1 MKKLLSN
8 YKSTIILLV
17 SIIIGAIVGF
27 IFKEKATVLS
37 PLGDIFLNLL
47 LVVITPL
54 IFLTI
59 TTSISKMKSPKRL
72 GKIVGATFLVFIIT
86 SIIAV
91 LIGFASTYFIKLVK
105 PEDSEKIKQSLQET
119 TDEETQENE
128 VLNKIESLVPA
139 KQILLELL
147 NRYQIEMLDSSN
159 CLTLAIYEFF
169 STLQRKGNESLLYE
183 QYLLSKKTW
192 ESLIAYGIK
201 TKEFNEVN
209 AEAIIDIII
218 FSYQGVRLY
227 SNLML
232 ISPQI
237 PENILYIIKNILLK

>member
-1 MKKLLSN
+1 MSAKGDKTKELICSEAYKLFAE
-8 YKSTIILLV
+8 K
-17 SIIIGAIVGF
+17 G
-27 IFKEKATVLS
+27 FKEVTMKDICEKTGLS
-37 PLGDIFLNLL
+37 RGGLYRHYSSTEAIF
-47 LVVITPL
+47 
-54 IFLTI
+54 
-59 TTSISKMKSPKRL
+59 SH
-72 GKIVGATFLVFIIT
+72 IIN
-86 SIIAV
+86 
-91 LIGFASTYFIKLVK
+91 
-105 PEDSEKIKQSLQET
+105 SLMQ
-119 TDEETQENE
+119 TQENE

-192 ESLIAYGIK
+192 ESLIK

>member
-1 MKKLLSN
+1 MSAKGDKTKELICSEAYKLFAE
-8 YKSTIILLV
+8 K
-17 SIIIGAIVGF
+17 G
-27 IFKEKATVLS
+27 FKEVTMKDICEKTGLS
-37 PLGDIFLNLL
+37 RGGLYRHYSSTEEIF
-47 LVVITPL
+47 
-54 IFLTI
+54 
-59 TTSISKMKSPKRL
+59 SH
-72 GKIVGATFLVFIIT
+72 IIN
-86 SIIAV
+86 
-91 LIGFASTYFIKLVK
+91 
-105 PEDSEKIKQSLQET
+105 SLMQ
-119 TDEETQENE
+119 TQENE

-209 AEAIIDIII
+209 AEAIIDIINQNADITELIAYGEICSAGFDI
-218 FSYQGVRLY
+218 FFKTQCRKAILENTIGMAHFTGVNVNFLE
-227 SNLML
+227 
-232 ISPQI
+232 Q
-237 PENILYIIKNILLK
+237 

>member
-1 MKKLLSN
+1 M
-8 YKSTIILLV
+8 
-17 SIIIGAIVGF
+17 
-27 IFKEKATVLS
+27 
-37 PLGDIFLNLL
+37 
-47 LVVITPL
+47 
-54 IFLTI
+54 
-59 TTSISKMKSPKRL
+59 
-72 GKIVGATFLVFIIT
+72 
-86 SIIAV
+86 
-91 LIGFASTYFIKLVK
+91 
-105 PEDSEKIKQSLQET
+105 
-119 TDEETQENE
+119 
-128 VLNKIESLVPA
+128 
-139 KQILLELL
+139 LLELL

>member
-1 MKKLLSN
+1 MRHECR
-8 YKSTIILLV
+8 
-17 SIIIGAIVGF
+17 IIIKRDTCVAKEVIVVSAKGDKTKELICSESYKLF
-27 IFKEKATVLS
+27 AEKGFKEVTMKDICEKTGLS
-37 PLGDIFLNLL
+37 RGGLYRHYSSTEEIF
-47 LVVITPL
+47 
-54 IFLTI
+54 
-59 TTSISKMKSPKRL
+59 SH
-72 GKIVGATFLVFIIT
+72 IIN
-86 SIIAV
+86 A
-91 LIGFASTYFIKLVK
+91 LM
-105 PEDSEKIKQSLQET
+105 Q
-119 TDEETQENE
+119 TQENE
-128 VLNKIESLVPA
+128 VLNKMESLVPA

-169 STLQRKGNESLLYE
+169 STLQRKGNENLLYE

-209 AEAIIDIII
+209 AAAIIDIII

-227 SNLML
+227 SNLMF

>member
-119 TDEETQENE
+119 TDEETQ
-128 VLNKIESLVPA
+128 
-139 KQILLELL
+139 
-147 NRYQIEMLDSSN
+147 
-159 CLTLAIYEFF
+159 
-169 STLQRKGNESLLYE
+169 
-183 QYLLSKKTW
+183 
-192 ESLIAYGIK
+192 
-201 TKEFNEVN
+201 
-209 AEAIIDIII
+209 
-218 FSYQGVRLY
+218 
-227 SNLML
+227 
-232 ISPQI
+232 
-237 PENILYIIKNILLK
+237 

>member
-1 MKKLLSN
+1 MRHECR
-8 YKSTIILLV
+8 
-17 SIIIGAIVGF
+17 IIIKRDTCVAKEVIVVSAKGDKTKELICSESYKLF
-27 IFKEKATVLS
+27 AEKGFKEVTMKDICEKTGLS
-37 PLGDIFLNLL
+37 RGGLYRHYSSTEEIF
-47 LVVITPL
+47 
-54 IFLTI
+54 
-59 TTSISKMKSPKRL
+59 SH
-72 GKIVGATFLVFIIT
+72 IIN
-86 SIIAV
+86 A
-91 LIGFASTYFIKLVK
+91 LM
-105 PEDSEKIKQSLQET
+105 Q
-119 TDEETQENE
+119 TQENE

-169 STLQRKGNESLLYE
+169 STLQRKGNENLLYE

-209 AEAIIDIII
+209 ATAIIDIII

-227 SNLML
+227 SNLMF

>member
-1 MKKLLSN
+1 MSAKGDKTKELICSEAYKLFAE
-8 YKSTIILLV
+8 K
-17 SIIIGAIVGF
+17 G
-27 IFKEKATVLS
+27 FKEVTMKDICEKTGLS
-37 PLGDIFLNLL
+37 RGGLYRHYSSTEAIF
-47 LVVITPL
+47 
-54 IFLTI
+54 
-59 TTSISKMKSPKRL
+59 SH
-72 GKIVGATFLVFIIT
+72 IIN
-86 SIIAV
+86 
-91 LIGFASTYFIKLVK
+91 
-105 PEDSEKIKQSLQET
+105 SLMQ
-119 TDEETQENE
+119 TQENE

-183 QYLLSKKTW
+183 QYLLSKKTL

-209 AEAIIDIII
+209 AESIIDIII

>member
-1 MKKLLSN
+1 MSAKGDKTKELICSEAYKLFAE
-8 YKSTIILLV
+8 K
-17 SIIIGAIVGF
+17 G
-27 IFKEKATVLS
+27 FKEVTMKDICEKTGLS
-37 PLGDIFLNLL
+37 RGGLYRHYSSTEEIF
-47 LVVITPL
+47 
-54 IFLTI
+54 
-59 TTSISKMKSPKRL
+59 SH
-72 GKIVGATFLVFIIT
+72 IIN
-86 SIIAV
+86 
-91 LIGFASTYFIKLVK
+91 
-105 PEDSEKIKQSLQET
+105 SLMQ
-119 TDEETQENE
+119 TQENE

-192 ESLIAYGIK
+192 ESLIVYGIK

>member
-1 MKKLLSN
+1 MSAKGDKTKELICSEAYKLFAE
-8 YKSTIILLV
+8 K
-17 SIIIGAIVGF
+17 G
-27 IFKEKATVLS
+27 FKEVTMKDICEKTGLS
-37 PLGDIFLNLL
+37 RGGLYRHYSSTEEIF
-47 LVVITPL
+47 
-54 IFLTI
+54 
-59 TTSISKMKSPKRL
+59 SH
-72 GKIVGATFLVFIIT
+72 IIN
-86 SIIAV
+86 
-91 LIGFASTYFIKLVK
+91 
-105 PEDSEKIKQSLQET
+105 SLMQ
-119 TDEETQENE
+119 TQENE

-201 TKEFNEVN
+201 TKEFNDVN

-218 FSYQGVRLY
+218 LRGVY
-227 SNLML
+227 GVF
-232 ISPQI
+232 
-237 PENILYIIKNILLK
+237 

>member
-1 MKKLLSN
+1 MSAKGDKTKELICSEAYKLFAE
-8 YKSTIILLV
+8 K
-17 SIIIGAIVGF
+17 G
-27 IFKEKATVLS
+27 FKEVTMKDICEKTGLS
-37 PLGDIFLNLL
+37 RGGLYRHYSSTEEIF
-47 LVVITPL
+47 
-54 IFLTI
+54 
-59 TTSISKMKSPKRL
+59 SH
-72 GKIVGATFLVFIIT
+72 IIN
-86 SIIAV
+86 
-91 LIGFASTYFIKLVK
+91 
-105 PEDSEKIKQSLQET
+105 SLMQ
-119 TDEETQENE
+119 TQENE

-183 QYLLSKKTW
+183 QYLFIIKTW

>member
-1 MKKLLSN
+1 MSAKGDKTKELICSEAYKLFAE
-8 YKSTIILLV
+8 K
-17 SIIIGAIVGF
+17 G
-27 IFKEKATVLS
+27 FKEVTMKDICEKTGLS
-37 PLGDIFLNLL
+37 RGGLYRHYSSTEEIF
-47 LVVITPL
+47 
-54 IFLTI
+54 
-59 TTSISKMKSPKRL
+59 SH
-72 GKIVGATFLVFIIT
+72 IIN
-86 SIIAV
+86 
-91 LIGFASTYFIKLVK
+91 
-105 PEDSEKIKQSLQET
+105 SLMQ
-119 TDEETQENE
+119 TQENE

-192 ESLIAYGIK
+192 ESLITYGIK

>member
-1 MKKLLSN
+1 MSAKGDKTKELICSEAYKLFAE
-8 YKSTIILLV
+8 K
-17 SIIIGAIVGF
+17 G
-27 IFKEKATVLS
+27 FKEVTMKDICEKTGLS
-37 PLGDIFLNLL
+37 RGGLYRHYSSTEEIF
-47 LVVITPL
+47 
-54 IFLTI
+54 
-59 TTSISKMKSPKRL
+59 SH
-72 GKIVGATFLVFIIT
+72 IIN
-86 SIIAV
+86 
-91 LIGFASTYFIKLVK
+91 
-105 PEDSEKIKQSLQET
+105 SLMQ
-119 TDEETQENE
+119 TQENE

-183 QYLLSKKTW
+183 QYLLSKKTL

>member
-1 MKKLLSN
+1 MSAKGDKTKELICSEAYKLFAE
-8 YKSTIILLV
+8 K
-17 SIIIGAIVGF
+17 G
-27 IFKEKATVLS
+27 FKEVTMKDICEKTGLS
-37 PLGDIFLNLL
+37 RGGLYRHYSSTEAIF
-47 LVVITPL
+47 
-54 IFLTI
+54 
-59 TTSISKMKSPKRL
+59 SH
-72 GKIVGATFLVFIIT
+72 IIN
-86 SIIAV
+86 
-91 LIGFASTYFIKLVK
+91 
-105 PEDSEKIKQSLQET
+105 SLMQ
-119 TDEETQENE
+119 TQENE

-218 FSYQGVRLY
+218 FSYQGVRQVQPRRQRHPQRDGRGHVQPDGLPRSQLQGHQPLY
-227 SNLML
+227 RCPRMG
-232 ISPQI
+232 
-237 PENILYIIKNILLK
+237 

>member
-1 MKKLLSN
+1 MSAKGDKTKELICSEAYKLFAE
-8 YKSTIILLV
+8 K
-17 SIIIGAIVGF
+17 G
-27 IFKEKATVLS
+27 FKEVTMKDICEKTGLS
-37 PLGDIFLNLL
+37 RGGLYRHYSSTEEIF
-47 LVVITPL
+47 
-54 IFLTI
+54 
-59 TTSISKMKSPKRL
+59 SH
-72 GKIVGATFLVFIIT
+72 IIN
-86 SIIAV
+86 
-91 LIGFASTYFIKLVK
+91 
-105 PEDSEKIKQSLQET
+105 SLMQ
-119 TDEETQENE
+119 TQENE

-201 TKEFNEVN
+201 IKEFNEVN